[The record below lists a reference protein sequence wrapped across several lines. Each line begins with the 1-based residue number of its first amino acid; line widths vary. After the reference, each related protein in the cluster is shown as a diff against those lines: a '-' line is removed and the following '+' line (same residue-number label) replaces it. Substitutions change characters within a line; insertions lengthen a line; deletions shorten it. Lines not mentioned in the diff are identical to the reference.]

1 MRRYITILF
10 VLLMMASGADLSGRY
25 AGEWKGNSS
34 GSSCAFRLSLEQA
47 AGGAWKLDVV
57 FTFGGE
63 EVKTITRSV
72 KVDQSK
78 LDASYDFDLQGNPL
92 RSNITGEWNGKAFEG
107 KYKTTT
113 VDGSTAVDDGVWS
126 AARAK

>member
-1 MRRYITILF
+1 MRRYFIILF
-10 VLLMMASGADLSGRY
+10 VILAIASGADLSGHY

-34 GSSCAFRLSLEQA
+34 GSGGAFRLSLEQA

-57 FTFGGE
+57 FTYGGE
-63 EVKTITRSV
+63 DIKTITRSV

-78 LDASYDFDLQGNPL
+78 LEAAYDFDLLGNTL

-107 KYKTTT
+107 KYKTTS
-113 VDGSTAVDDGVWS
+113 VDGATPVDEGTWN
-126 AARAK
+126 AARK

>member
-1 MRRYITILF
+1 MRSIIILF
-10 VLLMMASGADLSGRY
+10 ALLAMASGADLSGRY
-25 AGEWKGNSS
+25 AGEWKSTNAGGG
-34 GSSCAFRLSLEQA
+34 GSFRLNLA
-47 AGGAWKLDVV
+47 PGDGGAWKLDIV
-57 FTFGGE
+57 FTYGGE

-78 LDASYDFDLQGNPL
+78 LDAAYDFDLLGNPL

-113 VDGSTAVDDGVWS
+113 VDGATAVDDGVWN
-126 AARAK
+126 AAPAK